1 MAVAIEVAIR
11 PTTGRHYRRARKFQ
25 FLFSTNDRLARVV
38 ALIIAAMVV
47 VSQIV
52 CSKNRKGTKEF
63 GIKDSRISY
72 SKNGFLFLEN
82 LFEADDSAEDFGS
95 A

>member
-11 PTTGRHYRRARKFQ
+11 PTAGRYYRRARKFQ
-25 FLFSTNDRLARVV
+25 LLFSTNDRLARVV

-47 VSQIV
+47 VPQIV
-52 CSKNRKGTKEF
+52 SSKNRKGTNEF
-63 GIKDSRISY
+63 GIKDSRTSY

-82 LFEADDSAEDFGS
+82 LFEADDHAEDFGS